1 MIPDAGCLCV
11 ADVQISLSHAAS
23 SWRACATTIDVCAHL
38 LSKTAQLLRHGR
50 ARQGIARGPKCV
62 LSSAVCRVCVC
73 MCVCVCGR
81 CAAEVG
87 RKQAR
92 RSLAGRASSVC
103 KRTGAASGE
112 GQGATAR
119 PLQTGWCVCAWRG
132 GACARARRDA
142 RLRKQDQRPTSRE
155 APGFSLN
162 RAPHDLS
169 PRRNQAGLIS

>member
-38 LSKTAQLLRHGR
+38 LSRTAQLLRHGR

-73 MCVCVCGR
+73 MCVCVCVDAALRRWAGSRRGVPSQAVRAPYASGHVQRAVKGR
-81 CAAEVG
+81 ARQADPCRQVGVCVHGVVG
-87 RKQAR
+87 R
-92 RSLAGRASSVC
+92 
-103 KRTGAASGE
+103 
-112 GQGATAR
+112 
-119 PLQTGWCVCAWRG
+119 
-132 GACARARRDA
+132 ARARRDA
-142 RLRKQDQRPTSRE
+142 REKTRLQRPTSRE